1 MSTLNEAKMPSLKD
15 KLIEQ
20 AEAAEK
26 ELIEE
31 VQAEKK
37 GKGRRIKSK
46 SKK

>member
-15 KLIEQ
+15 KIIEQ
-20 AEAAEK
+20 AESIEK

-31 VQAEKK
+31 VQEEKK